1 MALSPASTRSRN
13 MMFSNER
20 KNSAVVSNVL
30 SLLLGRPI
38 YNKIKGGF
46 IIGLFLSLCKH
57 SLTIPHICVCHGGV
71 VRVET
76 WLLLGQILMI
86 NLVLSGDNALVIA
99 MASRDLPETSRRRAV
114 WIGTIAAV
122 VLRCLLTFAAVI
134 LLKVPYLQAGGAL
147 LLIWI
152 SFQLMM
158 PKAEDEVTVSGALS
172 LWSAVNTILIAD
184 FVMSLDNV
192 LAIAGLANGDFALI
206 VIGIVLS
213 IPIVVWG
220 SGLISSLLNRFP
232 VLLYIG
238 AGFCHI
244 PQAR

>member
-1 MALSPASTRSRN
+1 MSW
-13 MMFSNER
+13 
-20 KNSAVVSNVL
+20 
-30 SLLLGRPI
+30 
-38 YNKIKGGF
+38 
-46 IIGLFLSLCKH
+46 
-57 SLTIPHICVCHGGV
+57 GV
-71 VRVET
+71 VTVET

-99 MASRDLPETSRRRAV
+99 MASKDLPEKSRKRAV
-114 WIGTIAAV
+114 WVGTIAAV

-147 LLIWI
+147 LLLWI
-152 SFQLMM
+152 SLQLMM
-158 PKAEDEVTVSGALS
+158 PKDEDEMTVSGALS
-172 LWSAVNTILIAD
+172 LWAAVNTILVAD

-206 VIGIVLS
+206 AIGIVLS

-220 SGLISSLLNRFP
+220 SGLISVLLNRFP

-238 AGFCHI
+238 AGVLSYTAGEMI
-244 PQAR
+244 LQDARTGQLLAYWMPQVFSILPVLVACTVMLIGGLVSLTRQRKRHE